1 MTDTQTAQS
10 TWTIDPA
17 HSSVEFAVKHMMFA
31 TAKGRFTDVKG
42 TITLDQETISN
53 SSVTVEIG
61 AASIDTHDDGRDA
74 HLRSAEF
81 FDVETFPTITFAS
94 TSVERGRGD
103 ALKITGDLT
112 MHGVTKQVVLDAEFN
127 GQGSSPF
134 GHQVLSYSAK
144 TSIDRKDFGLTWNA
158 ALETGGVLVSD
169 EVKITIEIEAN
180 A

>member
-10 TWTIDPA
+10 TWTIDPT
-17 HSSVEFAVKHMMFA
+17 HSSVEFAVKHMVFA

-103 ALKITGDLT
+103 ALTITGDLT

-127 GQGSSPF
+127 GRGSSPF

-158 ALETGGVLVSD
+158 ALDTGGVLVSD